1 MKKIVAFVKK
11 HQILFGILAA
21 TFIIMIPVV
30 FFIVTFNSH
39 ITIEAGTKFQTE
51 NLWKTGIKP
60 VVVMEDVVD
69 TNVLGERVYK
79 ARVFG
84 LSVGITVEV
93 CDTKAPMAGVRNLVI
108 NYGSECKP
116 EDFVI
121 SCIDATEVTYQ
132 FVNQP
137 DCKKAGTQIVNIQI
151 TDVKNNSVIIP
162 ANLTVIG
169 TLSSYTMELGA
180 DIPLASEFVLDD
192 TITAEYVTEPETSLF
207 EKLGSFE
214 VEVLFNGNKEHV
226 TIHVVDKTSPV
237 VEVTNKTAWLNKAL
251 EAEEFVTSI
260 EDASETTVSY
270 KTQPDFS
277 KEGTQKLVISI
288 KDSAGNVTDK
298 EVELTVNKDT
308 TAPTISTSYIKVT
321 VNGSLSYKKSI
332 SVSDNC
338 DSASDIT
345 LDIDNSNVNLSAIGS
360 YIVYCTATDTS
371 GNVAKKD
378 ITVQVVDTAT
388 EVHTQEEIN
397 RYCDDLLARIIDDSM
412 STRDKAYAI
421 YKWTR
426 SNIGYINNS
435 QKGDWLQGAYD
446 GLIKK
451 QGDCF
456 TYAATAKA
464 LLERIGLQPLEI
476 KKEKADWT
484 TQSNHYWLLLDLGD
498 GLYHYDPTPRKDGT
512 WFFMWTDAQ
521 IKEYSDSHWGS
532 HNFTRENYP
541 KIN

>member
-1 MKKIVAFVKK
+1 MVTLVVVAMVIFFV
-11 HQILFGILAA
+11 A
-21 TFIIMIPVV
+21 TFNNH
-30 FFIVTFNSH
+30 VTV
-39 ITIEAGTKFQTE
+39 EAGTKFSTE
-51 NLWKTGIKP
+51 SLWKTPIHP
-60 VVVMEDVVD
+60 TVVMENAVD
-69 TNVLGERVYK
+69 TKVLGEQEYK
-79 ARVFG
+79 VKVFG
-84 LSVGITVEV
+84 LSVKVTVDV
-93 CDTKAPMAGVRNLVI
+93 HDTKAPIAGIKNLIV

-121 SCIDATEVTYQ
+121 SCIDASAVTYQ

-137 DCKKAGTQIVNIQI
+137 DCKKAGTQIVNIQL
-151 TDVKNNSVIIP
+151 TDAKNNSVVIP
-162 ANLTVIG
+162 ATLTVIG
-169 TLSSYTMELGA
+169 TLSSYTMELGGSL
-180 DIPLASEFVLDD
+180 PLASEFVLADG
-192 TITAEYVTEPETSLF
+192 ITAEYVTEPDASLF
-207 EKLGSFE
+207 EQLGSYE
-214 VEVLFNGNKEHV
+214 VAVRFDGKEEKV
-226 TIHVVDKTSPV
+226 TIHVVDKTSPI
-237 VEVTNKTAWLNKAL
+237 VEVTNKTAWLNKEISAD
-251 EAEEFVTSI
+251 AFITSI
-260 EDASETTVSY
+260 EDASDTTVSY
-270 KTQPDFS
+270 KIQPDFS
-277 KEGTQKLVISI
+277 VEGTQKLVISV
-288 KDSAGNVTDK
+288 KDSAGNVTEK

-308 TAPTISTSYIKVT
+308 TAPSINTSYIKVT
-321 VNGSLSYKKSI
+321 VNGSISYKKSI
-332 SVSDNC
+332 TVSDNC
-338 DSASDIT
+338 DSSSDIELT
-345 LDIDNSNVNLSAIGS
+345 IDNSNVNLSAVGS
-360 YIVYCTATDTS
+360 YIVYCTAKDS
-371 GNVAKKD
+371 AGNVTKKD

-397 RYCDDLLARIIDDSM
+397 RYCDDVLARIIDDSM

-426 SNIGYINNS
+426 SNIGYINDS

-464 LLERIGLQPLEI
+464 LLERIGLHPLEI

-484 TQSNHYWLLLDLGD
+484 SQSNHYWLLLDLGD

-532 HNFTRENYP
+532 HNFTRDNYP